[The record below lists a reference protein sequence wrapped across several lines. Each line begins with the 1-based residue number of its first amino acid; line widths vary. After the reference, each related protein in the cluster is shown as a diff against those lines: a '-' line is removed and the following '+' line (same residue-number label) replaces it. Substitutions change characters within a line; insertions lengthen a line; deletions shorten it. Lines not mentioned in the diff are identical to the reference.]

1 MHVNV
6 LTSTVVRCRSYV
18 GRGGVFKKLIGKCLF
33 KISTDKVVDLIEAST
48 GLCALDSEISRKK
61 FSFDQKLPCSSKLVI
76 KSLARLIL

>member
-61 FSFDQKLPCSSKLVI
+61 LLFNQKLSCSSNPVI
-76 KSLARLIL
+76 EGLARLNL